1 MTKGNLIIVRGI
13 PGSGKSTFAKTLVDK
28 AHYVHLEAD
37 MYFIDPA
44 TKQYNFDINKI
55 GFAHEW
61 CQEQTFDHLNRN
73 WSVVVS
79 NTFTTIKELRPYF
92 DIAKELNIVPTVLLV
107 QGNFKS
113 VHNVPEKTLQKMKA
127 RFQYDISELY
137 NELLNVETEDWTEL

>member
-1 MTKGNLIIVRGI
+1 
-13 PGSGKSTFAKTLVDK
+13 
-28 AHYVHLEAD
+28 
-37 MYFIDPA
+37 
-44 TKQYNFDINKI
+44 
-55 GFAHEW
+55 
-61 CQEQTFDHLNRN
+61 
-73 WSVVVS
+73 VVS